1 MSVSV
6 DDVKKALCI
15 DINDDDEV
23 IQTYIDNAV
32 EYVKTAVSETAD
44 LTKFKQFDYAVT
56 LLAQFWY
63 LNRDIDMKTQPYQV
77 VSLIQQLKA
86 KVTFIN

>member
-1 MSVSV
+1 MAITVN
-6 DDVKKALCI
+6 DIKKALCI
-15 DINDDDEV
+15 DINDDDEI
-23 IQTYIDNAV
+23 IQSYIDNAI

-44 LTKFKQFDYAVT
+44 LTQFKQFDYAVT

-86 KVTFIN
+86 KVIFIN

>member
-1 MSVSV
+1 MGVTV
-6 DDVKKALCI
+6 DDIKKALCI
-15 DINDDDEV
+15 DINDDDEI
-23 IQTYIDNAV
+23 IQSYIDNAI

-44 LTKFKQFDYAVT
+44 LTQFKQFDYAVT

-86 KVTFIN
+86 KATFIK

>member
-1 MSVSV
+1 MTVNV
-6 DDVKKALCI
+6 VDVKKALCI
-15 DINDDDEV
+15 DISDDDEL
-23 IQTYIDNAV
+23 IQSYIDNAV

-44 LTKFKQFDYAVT
+44 LTQFKQFDYAVT

-86 KVTFIN
+86 KITYIS

>member
-1 MSVSV
+1 MAVTV
-6 DDVKKALCI
+6 DDIKKALCI
-15 DINDDDEV
+15 DINDDDAI
-23 IQTYIDNAV
+23 IQLYIDNAV

-44 LTKFKQFDYAVT
+44 LTQFKQFDYAVT

-63 LNRDIDMKTQPYQV
+63 LNRDVDMKTQPYQV

-86 KVTFIN
+86 KTTFIK